1 MTIALITGAAGG
13 LGAAVA
19 RRLAADG
26 RMVAL
31 NDRPGRDVA
40 ALAAELNGL
49 AAPADV
55 SDPAAVTAMVAEIE
69 RRTGGQI
76 ALLVTCAGRLEMV
89 PFTEVQ
95 DRGGWW
101 RAVDDDLGGTFACA
115 QAVMPGMV
123 ERGGGRMVFTASE
136 WGLIGWPNASAYS
149 ASKAGV
155 VALAKSLGR
164 ELAPLGIAVN
174 AVAPG
179 AIDTPL
185 LEVDAAAAGVRVE
198 EIRARYA
205 ARAPLGRIATPEEV
219 AAAVSFLA
227 DERLPTLV
235 GQILHVNG
243 GTTRSRA

>member
-13 LGAAVA
+13 LGTAVA
-19 RRLAADG
+19 RRLAAGG
-26 RMVAL
+26 RLVAL
-31 NDRPGRDVA
+31 NDLPGRDVA
-40 ALAAELNGL
+40 GLATELNGV

-55 SDPAAVTAMVAEIE
+55 SDPEAVTAMVAEVE

-76 ALLVTCAGRLEMV
+76 ALLVTCASRLEMA
-89 PFTEVQ
+89 PFTRTE
-95 DRGGWW
+95 DLEGWW
-101 RAVDDDLGGTFACA
+101 RTIDTDLGGTFACA

-136 WGLIGWPNASAYS
+136 WGVIGWPDASAYS

-155 VALAKSLGR
+155 IALAKSLGL

-185 LEVDAAAAGVRVE
+185 LEVDAVTAGVSVE

-219 AAAVSFLA
+219 AAAVAFLA

-235 GQILHVNG
+235 GQILHVDG
-243 GTTRSRA
+243 GTTRARA

>member
-13 LGAAVA
+13 LGTAVA

-26 RMVAL
+26 RVVAL

-40 ALAAELNGL
+40 TLAAELNGV
-49 AAPADV
+49 AVPADV
-55 SDPAAVTAMVAEIE
+55 SDPAAVTAMVAEVE

-76 ALLVTCAGRLEMV
+76 ALLVTCAGQLEMA
-89 PFTEVQ
+89 PFTEVE

-101 RAVDDDLGGTFACA
+101 RTVDNDLGGTFACA

-123 ERGGGRMVFTASE
+123 ERGAGRMVFTASE
-136 WGLIGWPNASAYS
+136 WGVIGWPNASAYS
-149 ASKAGV
+149 ASKAGII
-155 VALAKSLGR
+155 ALAKSLGR

-198 EIRARYA
+198 EIRAWYA

-219 AAAVSFLA
+219 AAAVAFLA

-243 GTTRSRA
+243 GTTRARA

>member
-13 LGAAVA
+13 LGTAVA
-19 RRLAADG
+19 RRLAAGG
-26 RMVAL
+26 RLVAL
-31 NDRPGRDVA
+31 NDLPGRDVA
-40 ALAAELNGL
+40 GLAAELNGV

-55 SDPAAVTAMVAEIE
+55 SDPDAVTAMVAEVE

-76 ALLVTCAGRLEMV
+76 ALLVTCASRLEMA
-89 PFTEVQ
+89 PFTGAE
-95 DRGGWW
+95 DLEGWW
-101 RAVDDDLGGTFACA
+101 RTIDIDLGGTFACA

-136 WGLIGWPNASAYS
+136 WGVIGWPDASAYS
-149 ASKAGV
+149 ASKGGV
-155 VALAKSLGR
+155 IALAKSLGL

-185 LEVDAAAAGVRVE
+185 LEVDAAAAGVSAE

-205 ARAPLGRIATPEEV
+205 AQAPLGRIATPEEV
-219 AAAVSFLA
+219 AAAVAFLA

-243 GTTRSRA
+243 GTTRARA

>member
-26 RMVAL
+26 RVVAL
-31 NDRPGRDVA
+31 NDLPGRGVA
-40 ALAAELNGL
+40 ELAAELNGV

-55 SDPAAVTAMVAEIE
+55 SDPEAVTAMVAEVE

-76 ALLVTCAGRLEMV
+76 ALLVTCASRLEMA
-89 PFTEVQ
+89 PFTGVE
-95 DRGGWW
+95 DLDGWW
-101 RAVDDDLGGTFACA
+101 RTVEVDLGGTFACA

-123 ERGGGRMVFTASE
+123 ERGSGRMVFTSSE
-136 WGLIGWPNASAYS
+136 WGVIGWPDASAYS
-149 ASKAGV
+149 ASKAGI
-155 VALAKSLGR
+155 VALAKSLGL

-185 LEVDAAAAGVRVE
+185 LEVDAAAAGVSVE
-198 EIRARYA
+198 EIRAWYA
-205 ARAPLGRIATPEEV
+205 ARAPLGRIATPEDV
-219 AAAVSFLA
+219 AAAVAFLA

-243 GTTRSRA
+243 GTTRARA

>member
-13 LGAAVA
+13 LGTAVA
-19 RRLAADG
+19 RRLAAGG
-26 RMVAL
+26 RLVAL
-31 NDRPGRDVA
+31 NDLPGRDVA
-40 ALAAELNGL
+40 GLAAELNGV

-55 SDPAAVTAMVAEIE
+55 SDPEAVTAMVAEVE

-76 ALLVTCAGRLEMV
+76 ALLVTCASRLEMA
-89 PFTEVQ
+89 PFTGTE
-95 DRGGWW
+95 DLEGWW
-101 RAVDDDLGGTFACA
+101 RTIDTDLGGTFACA

-136 WGLIGWPNASAYS
+136 WGVIGWPDASAYS

-155 VALAKSLGR
+155 IALAKSLGL

-185 LEVDAAAAGVRVE
+185 LEVDAATAGVSIE

-219 AAAVSFLA
+219 AAAVAFLA

-235 GQILHVNG
+235 GQILHVDG
-243 GTTRSRA
+243 GTTRARA

>member
-13 LGAAVA
+13 LGTAVA
-19 RRLAADG
+19 RRLAAGG
-26 RMVAL
+26 RLVAL
-31 NDRPGRDVA
+31 NDLPGRDVA
-40 ALAAELNGL
+40 GLAAELNGV

-55 SDPAAVTAMVAEIE
+55 SDPEAVTAMVAEVE

-76 ALLVTCAGRLEMV
+76 ALLVTCASRLEMA
-89 PFTEVQ
+89 PFTRTE
-95 DRGGWW
+95 DLEGWW
-101 RAVDDDLGGTFACA
+101 RTIDTDLGGTFACA

-136 WGLIGWPNASAYS
+136 WGVIGWPDASAYS

-155 VALAKSLGR
+155 IALAKSLGL

-185 LEVDAAAAGVRVE
+185 LEVDAATAGVSAE

-205 ARAPLGRIATPEEV
+205 AQAPLGRIATPEEV
-219 AAAVSFLA
+219 AAAVAFLA

-243 GTTRSRA
+243 GSTRARA